1 MNKNQLKIAFTWPG
15 NTGKSTI
22 IQKLAEDLSYSISDS
37 GIEWNE
43 MSNNNRWCKP
53 KTVSVYPETARK
65 VLDDK
70 WFGSM
75 SQFQQ
80 NISALEDERLKEIA
94 KDTADILLIDRTCM
108 DGLVYSIFNLDQWF
122 PIRMN
127 QESKGDY
134 DLVILFTEEFKKTQ
148 TEQFEHYNDGS
159 LVELFRNIMK
169 FLYGDKVYEFK
180 NWGDITEIKKLI
192 H

>member
-1 MNKNQLKIAFTWPG
+1 MNQLKVAFEWPG

-22 IQKLAEDLSYSISDS
+22 IKKLAEDLSYSIGD
-37 GIEWNE
+37 NQ
-43 MSNNNRWCKP
+43 WCNP
-53 KTVSVYPETARK
+53 KTVSIYPETARK
-65 VLDDK
+65 VLDEK

-80 NISALEDERLKEIA
+80 SISALEDERLKELEQ
-94 KDTADILLIDRTCM
+94 DTADVLLIDRTCM
-108 DGLVYSIFNLDQWF
+108 SWLVYSIFNLDQWF

-159 LVELFRNIMK
+159 LVELFRNMMK
-169 FLYGDKVYEFK
+169 FLYWDKVHEFR
-180 NWGDITEIKKLI
+180 NAEDIKDIKRLI
-192 H
+192 YNKMKS